1 MSDFSCDSR
10 VRVNCESCPDTV
22 ADVLTHLKVEKFCVY
37 QHPYSIMS
45 HLNYDDNDCIYG
57 FCFEGLREAIPTS
70 VSKVNTVIYNLNI
83 KIPNPVWGERTSKG
97 YEIIINEL
105 QYDDN
110 NTGMFVF
117 YRGGKETPS
126 QTEIVISGADKQLVG
141 QVAAEIRDFRPPEPY
156 KGKGIRYVDE
166 RVFRK
171 EAKKK

>member
-1 MSDFSCDSR
+1 
-10 VRVNCESCPDTV
+10 
-22 ADVLTHLKVEKFCVY
+22 
-37 QHPYSIMS
+37 MS
-45 HLNYDDNDCIYG
+45 HLNYDENDCIYG

-126 QTEIVISGADKQLVG
+126 QTDIHDEHFVLECTNRAEKSFLFPEKMPTIHLVG
-141 QVAAEIRDFRPPEPY
+141 RVYDDFKVGDVSQIVAIQTIAIQNLIKNQNLKNSKISELESAIAAIKTKIDL
-156 KGKGIRYVDE
+156 
-166 RVFRK
+166 
-171 EAKKK
+171 